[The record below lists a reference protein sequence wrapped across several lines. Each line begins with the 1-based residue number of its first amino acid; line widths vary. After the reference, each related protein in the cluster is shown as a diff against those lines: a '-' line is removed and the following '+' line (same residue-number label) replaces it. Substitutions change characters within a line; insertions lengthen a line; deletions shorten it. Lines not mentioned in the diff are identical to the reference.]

1 MQGDFSEEV
10 RVKVKP
16 QGLAGLRLYVEAGG
30 RMFLVKNM
38 QRPRGKN
45 RWSSPRP
52 KLEVMTGE

>member
-1 MQGDFSEEV
+1 MQGDFSKEA

-16 QGLAGLRLYVEAGG
+16 QGLAGLKLCVEVGG
-30 RMFLVKNM
+30 RIFSAKNM

-45 RWSSPRP
+45 RWSGPRS

>member
-1 MQGDFSEEV
+1 MQGDFSKEV
-10 RVKVKP
+10 RVKVKS
-16 QGLAGLRLYVEAGG
+16 QGLEGLKLCVETEV
-30 RMFLVKNM
+30 RMFPAKSM